1 MAAKGNKG
9 GRIIILV
16 ALILILVF
24 GGGYLYLRAMQG
36 QQTAQTPSNAPSSQ
50 TMVNILVTTQFIG
63 RGTEIRPESL
73 MTVEYP
79 QEKMVQG
86 TFLTDMNEAVGS
98 RAKYDLDTGVAL
110 TKSMLIDSSGGSIA
124 SFDVPKDYVAMP
136 IPVTQLTSVLSDLA
150 SGDHVMV
157 IACMA
162 LVDVDEEF
170 QTELPNAIEQI
181 TGVNLPAEGPQPL
194 TGNVTAPAEG
204 AVEGRA
210 EVDPSLNTPLYL
222 APGES
227 NQRPR
232 TVCQSFIQD
241 AVILRV
247 KNETVSAPQT
257 DTAAQTTEGQAQPTA
272 VPETNSQYVTLVV
285 SPQDAIAL
293 NYMLLYSSTQSVTLN
308 LALRN
313 PTDTQPIVTDA
324 VTQKYLMDQK
334 NIPLP
339 EKLPYA
345 LEPRTDKLEFPGATA
360 VPSTPEQ

>member
-1 MAAKGNKG
+1 MAAKGNRG
-9 GRIIILV
+9 GRTIILL

-24 GGGYLYLRAMQG
+24 GGGYLYLRMTQG
-36 QQTAQTPSNAPSSQ
+36 QQNAQVTSEEAQSQ
-50 TMVNILVTTQFIG
+50 KMVNILVTTQFIG

-79 QEKMVQG
+79 EEKMVQG
-86 TFLTDMNEAVGS
+86 TFLTDMNMAVGS

-110 TKSMLIDSSGGSIA
+110 TKSMLMDASGGSIA

-136 IPVTQLTSVLSDLA
+136 IPVTQLTSVLSELT

-162 LVDVDEEF
+162 LIDIDEGF
-170 QTELPNAIEQI
+170 QTELPNTIEQI

-210 EVDPSLNTPLYL
+210 ELDPALNTPLYL

-227 NQRPR
+227 SQRPR

-241 AVILRV
+241 AVVLRV
-247 KNETVSAPQT
+247 KDETVPAVQA
-257 DTAAQTTEGQAQPTA
+257 DAAAQTTEGQAPTP
-272 VPETNSQYVTLVV
+272 VPESNAQYVTLVV
-285 SPQDAIAL
+285 SPQDAISL
-293 NYMLLYSSTQSVTLN
+293 NYMLLYSTTQSVTLN

-360 VPSTPEQ
+360 VPATTE